1 MDKKTKNLFWLLF
14 LASIVTAVLV
24 YLYVPA
30 LTSLMAIPLVTTLVK
45 ALDII

>member
-14 LASIVTAVLV
+14 LVSIVASVLV
-24 YLYVPA
+24 YLYVPS
-30 LTSLMAIPLVTTLVK
+30 LTSLMTIPLVTTLVK